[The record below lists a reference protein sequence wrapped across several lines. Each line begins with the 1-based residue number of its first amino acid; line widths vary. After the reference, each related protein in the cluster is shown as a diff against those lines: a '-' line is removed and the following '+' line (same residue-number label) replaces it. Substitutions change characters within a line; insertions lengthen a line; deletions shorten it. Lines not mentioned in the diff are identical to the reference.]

1 MYKGCEARGLTNDPV
16 GQPLLVIT
24 RLGRLQSPTREV
36 GRQRPSDE
44 VGNRL
49 SQAKQVEQD
58 QHGGRRTETQD
69 TVRLGDVGTGL
80 EFVQET
86 ILGQLPVQGVELSLG
101 NLLGLLDERVVCG
114 GIGELGYLLT
124 SGGGESS
131 TGFLGIGEGF
141 VGLGL
146 DGTSGFSCSVGS
158 GCGGISGSVSSVGSG
173 VPSLVGSVGCS
184 VSGSVRGVLGL
195 RSSVVG
201 RIGSFVS
208 CIISGVR
215 SPVRCVVGCGTDVVR
230 SVVSLVRCIVYRDTG
245 SVGSIVYR
253 FTGTVGS
260 LLTRLLCSDG
270 RIMTRLVRSLS
281 RVGVGEVVC
290 GVGSSVDGLVGPLRA
305 GVDVG
310 VGLCRHFLREE
321 EIRRQ
326 GRKKRGDRYSR

>member
-1 MYKGCEARGLTNDPV
+1 
-16 GQPLLVIT
+16 
-24 RLGRLQSPTREV
+24 
-36 GRQRPSDE
+36 
-44 VGNRL
+44 L

-86 ILGQLPVQGVELSLG
+86 ILGQLPIQGVELSLG

-158 GCGGISGSVSSVGSG
+158 GCGGISSSVSSIGSG
-173 VPSLVGSVGCS
+173 VPSLVSSVGCG
-184 VSGSVRGVLGL
+184 VSGSVRGVLSLG
-195 RSSVVG
+195 SSVVG
-201 RIGSFVS
+201 RIGSLVS
-208 CIISGVR
+208 CIIGGVR
-215 SPVRCVVGCGTDVVR
+215 SPVGCVVGCGTDVIR
-230 SVVSLVRCIVYRDTG
+230 SVVSFVRRIVYRATS

-260 LLTRLLCSDG
+260 
-270 RIMTRLVRSLS
+270 IMTRLVRSLS

-290 GVGSSVDGLVGPLRA
+290 GVGGSVDGLVSPLRA

-310 VGLCRHFLREE
+310 VGLCGHFLREK
-321 EIRRQ
+321 EIRRR
-326 GRKKRGDRYSR
+326 GRKRRGDGYSR